1 MASNNQ
7 ILQKVEIKN
16 LSFQRP
22 LLYQTKLLNIYV
34 EMRFV
39 IHNLSNLQI
48 AKKLSKLH
56 NILKAYLYAILVA
69 LENTTKAPTNMFIFR
84 DCVNSMYLIKNHIKR

>member
-16 LSFQRP
+16 LSLQRP

-39 IHNLSNLQI
+39 IHNLSN
-48 AKKLSKLH
+48 LH